1 MTVQELIDELMK
13 VEDKTKR
20 AVTDSIMTDDFPKQI
35 DKVEERKHS
44 VFIWAK

>member
-20 AVTDSIMTDDFPKQI
+20 AVTDSMMTDDFPKQI
-35 DKVEERKHS
+35 DKVEENKYS
-44 VFIWAK
+44 VYIWTK